1 MRGDDVVVADT
12 HHDRL
17 AGFSVRGQSK
27 VAWIPHG
34 LVAPTSGVAV
44 AAARDDDVAS
54 LEALDLGEVAVA
66 PGDATV
72 HVHWVLPDGTAI
84 NEDAPFGVRWT
95 TTDGLT
101 SPPAPIATTGKT
113 VTDGF
118 AIPIALAGTTGKL
131 VARLDV
137 VLCDSKTHAV
147 CKPIRRRL
155 VLSARAGTAHDI
167 QVSTALPAAR

>member
-1 MRGDDVVVADT
+1 MTTVAGGAARDQLFEPSGLFVRGDDVVVADT

-27 VAWIPHG
+27 V
-34 LVAPTSGVAV
+34 GVDPARAGRADIRRRGR

-101 SPPAPIATTGKT
+101 SPPAPTREVEDEHLAA
-113 VTDGF
+113 VDALDADG
-118 AIPIALAGTTGKL
+118 AL
-131 VARLDV
+131 V
-137 VLCDSKTHAV
+137 
-147 CKPIRRRL
+147 RR
-155 VLSARAGTAHDI
+155 SPTP
-167 QVSTALPAAR
+167 SPAPSSGR